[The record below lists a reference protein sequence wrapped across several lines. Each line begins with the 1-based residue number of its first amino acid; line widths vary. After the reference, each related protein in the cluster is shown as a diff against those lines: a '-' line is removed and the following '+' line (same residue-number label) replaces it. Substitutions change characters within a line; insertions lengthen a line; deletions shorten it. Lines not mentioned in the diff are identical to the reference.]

1 MADDMQD
8 IATALPADSDK
19 DADIRPLPRAAQFI
33 FRGDDSAARQAGE
46 VFGVP
51 LPLTPCRAA
60 RHADRAALWLG
71 PDEWLLIAPAYQ
83 EASIE
88 AEIATGLADV
98 PHALVGVGHR
108 NVAVAL
114 QGFRATEVLNAGC
127 PLDLNEAAFPVGMC
141 TRTVLAKA
149 EIILWRTGPQD
160 FTIGVWRSFAPYV
173 REFLIEARTRL

>member
-1 MADDMQD
+1 MADDMLD
-8 IATALPADSDK
+8 IAAALPADAEK
-19 DADIRPLPRAAQFI
+19 DAAIRPLPRAAHFI
-33 FRGDDSAARQAGE
+33 FRGAAPAAHQAGE
-46 VFGVP
+46 VFGVK
-51 LPLTPCRAA
+51 LPLTPCRAE

-88 AEIATGLADV
+88 AEFATALADT
-98 PHALVGVGHR
+98 PCAIVGVGHR
-108 NVAVAL
+108 NVAMAL
-114 QGFRATEVLNAGC
+114 AGFRATEVLNAGC
-127 PLDLNEAAFPVGMC
+127 PLDLDEAAFPVGMC